1 MVDLSGIKH
10 IYIFPGITDM
20 RLGIYGLRK
29 RLLESEGEIRADSIY
44 LFCGKSKNQIKMI
57 QTNEQ
62 SIWLYQNKLVKGRF
76 AWPEK
81 GEKTDLS
88 NEQLL
93 MILNCMSLISEIENK
108 GEKYSMY

>member
-1 MVDLSGIKH
+1 MVDLSEIKH

-29 RLLESEGEIRADSIY
+29 RLIEIEGEIKSDSIY
-44 LFCGKSKNQIKMI
+44 LFCGKSKNQIKII

-62 SIWLYQNKLVKGRF
+62 SIWLYQNKLVKGKF

-81 GEKTDLS
+81 GKKTDL
-88 NEQLL
+88 NKEQLI
-93 MILNCMSLISEIENK
+93 MILNCMALINKIENK
-108 GEKYSMY
+108 GAHFSMY

>member
-44 LFCGKSKNQIKMI
+44 LFCGKLPTFVILKSSYYEPNSFYVQP
-57 QTNEQ
+57 
-62 SIWLYQNKLVKGRF
+62 Y
-76 AWPEK
+76 
-81 GEKTDLS
+81 LS
-88 NEQLL
+88 DDQ
-93 MILNCMSLISEIENK
+93 CDTSTT
-108 GEKYSMY
+108 

>member
-1 MVDLSGIKH
+1 MVDLSGIEH
-10 IYIFPGITDM
+10 LYIFPGVTDM

-29 RLLESEGEIRADSIY
+29 ILIGIEGEIKTDSIY

-62 SIWLYQNKLVKGRF
+62 SIWLYQNKLIKGKF

-81 GEKTDLS
+81 GDKTDL
-88 NEQLL
+88 NREQLL

-108 GEKYSMY
+108 GKHFSMY